1 MLAQVTE
8 QPRENRP
15 QRDYYEHRVDG
26 FQAPSLAASRPEA
39 SFATADGD
47 RGASVV
53 LAERP

>member
-26 FQAPSLAASRPEA
+26 FSGAKPYGFQA
-39 SFATADGD
+39 
-47 RGASVV
+47 
-53 LAERP
+53 